1 MKMETLESRLEQLE
15 QRLARAER
23 RARRMGGLA
32 LVMFVG
38 MVAWASMPK
47 SWAQGY
53 GATLA
58 NLLSRVTTLENKTQ
72 YMSVSGTDVFFTGC
86 NVHIRDGSGNTNG
99 PVNGLG
105 NLIVGYNE
113 SRGGGDDRSGS
124 HNIVVGMENNF
135 SSYGGL
141 VVGDLN
147 TISGAFASVSGGQA
161 NTASGDFA
169 SVSGGQ
175 ANTASGKLASVSGG
189 LFNTAS
195 SNLAS
200 VSGGTGNIANGP
212 FASVSGGTG
221 NTASGNLASVSG
233 GTGNTASGFV
243 ASVSGGAGITQS
255 TVGGWSAGSQGATTL
270 TDTNVRSP

>member
-1 MKMETLESRLEQLE
+1 
-15 QRLARAER
+15 
-23 RARRMGGLA
+23 MGGLA

-58 NLLSRVTTLENKTQ
+58 NLLSRVTALENKTFHF
-72 YMSVSGTDVFFTGC
+72 SRVGNDVFITGA
-86 NVHIRDGSGNTNG
+86 NLHILSGSGATNG

-113 SRGGGDDRSGS
+113 SRGGGDDRTGS

-147 TISGAFASVSGGQA
+147 TISG
-161 NTASGDFA
+161 DFA
-169 SVSGGQ
+169 SVSGGK
-175 ANTASGKLASVSGG
+175 ANTA
-189 LFNTAS
+189 N
-195 SNLAS
+195 
-200 VSGGTGNIANGP
+200 GT
-212 FASVSGGTG
+212 FASVSGGNANTASGFAASVSGGRG
-221 NTASGNLASVSG
+221 NTASGA
-233 GTGNTASGFV
+233 F
-243 ASVSGGAGITQS
+243 ASVSGGAGITQIDFF
-255 TVGGWSAGSQGATTL
+255 GWSAGSEGATVTGSF
-270 TDTNVRSP
+270 RSP

>member
-1 MKMETLESRLEQLE
+1 MKMQSRTEQETLRDIRQELEQVKSRLEQAE
-15 QRLARAER
+15 QGRARAER

-58 NLLSRVTTLENKTQ
+58 NLLSRVTALEKKTQ

-86 NVHIRDGSGNTNG
+86 NVHIRNG
-99 PVNGLG
+99 QNSTITTNGLG

-113 SRGGGDDRSGS
+113 SRSPFGSDDRTGS

-147 TISGAFASVSGGQA
+147 TISGAFASVSGGGGNIA
-161 NTASGDFA
+161 NGNFA
-169 SVSGGQ
+169 SVSGGR
-175 ANTASGKLASVSGG
+175 
-189 LFNTAS
+189 FNTAS
-195 SNLAS
+195 NL
-200 VSGGTGNIANGP
+200 
-212 FASVSGGTG
+212 FASVSGGFG
-221 NTASGNLASVSG
+221 NTASGE
-233 GTGNTASGFV
+233 V
-243 ASVSGGAGITQS
+243 ASVSGGESITQS
-255 TVGGWSAGSQGATTL
+255 AFKGWSAGSSGTTV
-270 TDTNVRSP
+270 TGKFRSP